1 MIITNKNISFLRRFM
16 LDATS
21 YKLQAGKKGFTLIEL
36 LVVIAIIGILASMA
50 VLGLSSVRARGRDA
64 KRKTDLDT
72 IKKAL
77 LIYYDGQTPNKY
89 PIPLTGTT
97 PTPEL
102 KPTVSKSLPSGGYV
116 NIIDIGDSFKSEIAN
131 NKVPTDPLEGNIDK
145 NGEAY
150 HYIYA
155 TNVDGSKFYIHTT
168 LEADATSY
176 NYNVSG

>member
-72 IKKAL
+72 IKKTL
-77 LIYYDGQTPNKY
+77 
-89 PIPLTGTT
+89 
-97 PTPEL
+97 
-102 KPTVSKSLPSGGYV
+102 SKSLPAGRYF

-176 NYNVSG
+176 N